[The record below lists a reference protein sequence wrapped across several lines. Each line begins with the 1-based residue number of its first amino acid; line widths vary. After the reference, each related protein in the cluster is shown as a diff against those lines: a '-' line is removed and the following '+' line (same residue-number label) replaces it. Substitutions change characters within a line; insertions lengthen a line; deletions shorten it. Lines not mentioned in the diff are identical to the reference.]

1 MNTYTTVS
9 AERPPFFERLTRPF
23 REMYHYRDL
32 LVELVSRDL
41 KLKYRRSFLGYLWSV
56 LSPLLIMT
64 VQIIV
69 FSKLFKRGIENYPVY
84 LLSGQILFNY
94 MNNSTHMAIHSILDS
109 RELIKKVYL
118 PKYIFT
124 VSKITSGLIDL
135 IFSMGAL
142 IVMMIFSGVGF
153 SMYFL
158 LFPFVLLQLYIFCI
172 GLGLFLAAAN
182 VFFRD
187 IQYIYTV
194 FTTAWLYLTPIFY
207 EVDMLPSNLQIVVK
221 YLNPMLYYVSQFRSV
236 VLYKAWPGWKMVVAG
251 CGAAFLTFVIGAL
264 VFNRK
269 QDDFILFI

>member
-1 MNTYTTVS
+1 MNTFTTVS
-9 AERPPFFERLTRPF
+9 AGKPPLAERLTRPF
-23 REMYHYRDL
+23 REMYRYRDL
-32 LVELVSRDL
+32 LKELVLRDL

-84 LLSGQILFNY
+84 LLSGQVLFNY

-142 IVMMIFSGVGF
+142 IVMMIF
-153 SMYFL
+153 
-158 LFPFVLLQLYIFCI
+158 
-172 GLGLFLAAAN
+172 
-182 VFFRD
+182 
-187 IQYIYTV
+187 T
-194 FTTAWLYLTPIFY
+194 
-207 EVDMLPSNLQIVVK
+207 
-221 YLNPMLYYVSQFRSV
+221 
-236 VLYKAWPGWKMVVAG
+236 
-251 CGAAFLTFVIGAL
+251 
-264 VFNRK
+264 
-269 QDDFILFI
+269 